1 MRWRSCA
8 VPPEPDYNRNR
19 LNGRQMLRGILGGV
33 GLTAGAA
40 FLFYRSPIA
49 MILAVIFIPM
59 YLIRKNRAYIRER
72 KYRLQQQFKSG
83 MQMVSGALAAGY
95 SMENA
100 WKNAE
105 KDIGRLYGTDSEFY
119 LELSRMNQKVRM
131 NEPLEQILY
140 DFAVRSGSEDICN
153 FSEIFRYAKRNGGNV
168 TEIIR
173 TTVNRMQEK
182 ADIMAEIE
190 NAVAAKRAEQKM
202 MNFMLPGIL
211 LFITL
216 GSPEYAASLYH
227 TPFGV
232 LVMSICLAGY
242 IFACRWS
249 EKLTDISV

>member
-1 MRWRSCA
+1 MN
-8 VPPEPDYNRNR
+8 PETDYSRIS
-19 LNGRQMLRGILGGV
+19 LDGCQLLRGIAEGAA
-33 GLTAGAA
+33 LTAGTA

-49 MILAVIFIPM
+49 MILAVPFIPV
-59 YLIRKNRAYIRER
+59 YLMRKKRRCIRECTR
-72 KYRLQQQFKSG
+72 RLQQQFKSG

-100 WKNAE
+100 WENAE
-105 KDIGRLYGTDSEFY
+105 ADIGKLYGKNSEFY

-140 DFAVRSGSEDICN
+140 EFAIRSGSEDICN
-153 FSEIFRYAKRNGGNV
+153 FAEIFRYAKRNGGNV

-173 TTVNRMQEK
+173 TTISRMQEK

-190 NAVAAKRAEQKM
+190 NAVAARRAEQKM

-211 LFITL
+211 MFITI
-216 GSPEYAASLYH
+216 GSPEYTATLYH

-242 IFACRWS
+242 LFACRWS
-249 EKLTDISV
+249 ERLTDIPI